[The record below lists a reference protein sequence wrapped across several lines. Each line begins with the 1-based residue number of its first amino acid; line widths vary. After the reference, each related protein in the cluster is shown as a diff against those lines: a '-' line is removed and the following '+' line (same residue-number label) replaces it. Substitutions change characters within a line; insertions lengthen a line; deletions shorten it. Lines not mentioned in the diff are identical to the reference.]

1 MKDVVEKM
9 LGRGALGLNKKE
21 EIGFFQ
27 RWFLTTNHK
36 FVGVLYL
43 LFGLFSGVLGTI
55 FSVFIRLELAE
66 PGSLIFRG
74 NSHLYNV
81 VITGHAFIMIFFMVM
96 PTLIGG
102 FGNWFVPIQILAPD
116 MAFPR
121 LNNFSFC

>member
-9 LGRGALGLNKKE
+9 LGRGALGLKKKE

-81 VITGHAFIMIFFMVM
+81 VITGHAFIMIFFYGYAN
-96 PTLIGG
+96 I
-102 FGNWFVPIQILAPD
+102 NWRFW
-116 MAFPR
+116 
-121 LNNFSFC
+121 